1 MQTVRHRSRHR
12 EVGFLGPRGRCEGNV
27 LVRRQLKRRYVLT
40 FFEKLPRCVVGIEG
54 CATAPAS
61 ESVA

>member
-1 MQTVRHRSRHR
+1 
-12 EVGFLGPRGRCEGNV
+12 V

-40 FFEKLPRCVVGIEG
+40 FFEKLPPCVVGIEG